1 MQGPGILQ
9 SDPLNSYLLIR
20 HFRLIRRGNLKTLKA
35 LSLTPMLNYPLNSSP
50 RLVHHKISAYFSDE
64 LSGSNCIL
72 RHNSQIYTLSCVQG
86 TGYITCV
93 KTKNSFYVTKSQMS
107 SGPFFL
113 FEYFQS
119 LYAHQNELIEAFILL
134 INVKYVSKTNCK

>member
-1 MQGPGILQ
+1 MTRVNM
-9 SDPLNSYLLIR
+9 NSCTSWVPCRVREYYSQTRLIRTLLIR
-20 HFRLIRRGNLKTLKA
+20 HFRLIRPGNLKTLKA

-50 RLVHHKISAYFSDE
+50 RLVHKISAYFSDE

-72 RHNSQIYTLSCVQG
+72 CHNSQIYIPYLAVQG

-107 SGPFFL
+107 SGPFFCL
-113 FEYFQS
+113 SIFNHCMLTKMS
-119 LYAHQNELIEAFILL
+119 
-134 INVKYVSKTNCK
+134 